1 MIVEEY
7 FSDFVRR
14 YSDIGVMIKQK
25 QTNNIYSEAIDYKN
39 SGYTYEETTMPVSD
53 ATYLEKFS
61 VAEKI
66 SSLELQ
72 LQELMETNNMLTE
85 CLLDMSGT
93 VYE

>member
-1 MIVEEY
+1 
-7 FSDFVRR
+7 
-14 YSDIGVMIKQK
+14 
-25 QTNNIYSEAIDYKN
+25 
-39 SGYTYEETTMPVSD
+39 MPISD